1 MKLKFSNFK
10 ITVWTNM
17 RPTFLPIA
25 GGVLSYFQINLVENT
40 EKDHGG
46 IHVI

>member
-10 ITVWTNM
+10 TMVWKNM

-25 GGVLSYFQINLVENT
+25 GGVHYPIFKLTWLRTQRKITGASM
-40 EKDHGG
+40 
-46 IHVI
+46 